1 MMFRHKRDGTYSIFF
16 IPKIASQMMM
26 PSLSSILTQVPY
38 VSFSIKYTSTVRVQ
52 YVGPIL
58 FSTRDQKPPLFARQ
72 LNRPKWYSISP
83 AMWEH

>member
-1 MMFRHKRDGTYSIFF
+1 MMFCHNLDDTYSIFF
-16 IPKIASQMMM
+16 IQKIASQMM
-26 PSLSSILTQVPY
+26 PLLSSILSQVPY
-38 VSFSIKYTSTVRVQ
+38 VSYSIKYTGTVRVQ